1 MIMTNWQKRLAQAD
15 PTLRVHLLGIG
26 GAGLSA
32 IATVLLESG
41 VAVSGS
47 DRAASDRTA
56 KLADLGA
63 RIFEGQHAENLSGL
77 SAEQR
82 PDVVL
87 ISSAVGADNPER
99 RAAESLGLPV
109 VKRDDFLPALLSN
122 RRVIGVAGTHG
133 KSTTTS
139 MIVQVLH
146 GAGIDAGYIIGTE
159 LPGFGSAASGSSDW
173 FVIEADEY
181 DGMFLGLHPQIAVV
195 TNVEWDHP
203 DCYPTPQRFAQAFE
217 QFIDNVAVD
226 GAVVACMDDA
236 GAAAL
241 RLACDPNAAGKS
253 TGTVDG
259 PCWLGYGLDP
269 HSDLRAAPPRVS
281 MGRTRAQVTWW
292 HAPVGELR
300 LRVPGD
306 HNVRNALAA
315 VAVASCCDVP
325 IERALT
331 SLRAFRGTA
340 RRFEQRGKAAGVTVI
355 DDYAHHPTEVR
366 ATLAAAR
373 QRFPRGADAGRI
385 WAIFQ
390 PHTFSRTHALLADL
404 RGVFDDAERV
414 IVTDIYA
421 ARETDSGK
429 VSAADVM
436 LASGHGNIQ
445 HISRLDDVAAALAAH
460 VAPGDVVITLG
471 AGDVNQVG
479 EMVLAQL
486 GDKRGVDAEV
496 VDEAREIL
504 AA

>member
-1 MIMTNWQKRLAQAD
+1 MTHWQTRLAQTD
-15 PTLRVHLLGIG
+15 STLRIHLLGIG

-41 VAVSGS
+41 FTVSGS
-47 DRAASDRTA
+47 DRQLNAQTA
-56 KLADLGA
+56 RLAELGA
-63 RIFEGQHAENLSGL
+63 QISEGQRAENLTDL
-77 SAEQR
+77 TAEQR

-99 RAAESLGLPV
+99 AAAAALGLPV
-109 VKRDDFLPALLSN
+109 VKRNQFLAELLRN

-133 KSTTTS
+133 KSTTTA
-139 MIVQVLH
+139 MIVQVL
-146 GAGIDAGYIIGTE
+146 GEAGLDAGYIIGTQ
-159 LPGFGSAASGSSDW
+159 LPGFGSASAGHSDW

-181 DGMFLGLHPQIAVV
+181 DGMFLGLCPQIAVV

-203 DCYPTPQRFAQAFE
+203 DCYPTPQRFMQAFE
-217 QFIDNVAVD
+217 HFIDNVVD
-226 GAVVACMDDA
+226 EGAVVACMDDA

-241 RLACDPNAAGKS
+241 RLACDPRAGAA
-253 TGTVDG
+253 TGERTG

-269 HSDLRAAPPRVS
+269 HADLHAAPPRTS
-281 MGRTRAQVTWW
+281 LGHTRTQVTWW

-300 LRVPGD
+300 LLVPGD

-315 VAVASCCDVP
+315 LAVAACCDVP
-325 IERALT
+325 VEQALA
-331 SLRAFRGTA
+331 SLRNFRGTS
-340 RRFEQRGKAAGVTVI
+340 RRFEQKGEAQGVTVI

-373 QRFPRGADAGRI
+373 QRFRRSGLDQNSGGRL

-404 RGVFDDAERV
+404 HGAFDDADRM

-421 ARETDSGK
+421 AREVDAGE
-429 VSAADVM
+429 VSAADVV
-436 LASGHGNIQ
+436 LASGHGDVQ
-445 HISRLDDVAAALAAH
+445 HVGRLDDVVAALAAN

-471 AGDVNQVG
+471 AGDVNQAGERLLARLAGEGEVG
-479 EMVLAQL
+479 EANEKM
-486 GDKRGVDAEV
+486 
-496 VDEAREIL
+496 EIL
-504 AA
+504 VAA

>member
-1 MIMTNWQKRLAQAD
+1 MIFCPRCCD
-15 PTLRVHLLGIG
+15 
-26 GAGLSA
+26 
-32 IATVLLESG
+32 
-41 VAVSGS
+41 
-47 DRAASDRTA
+47 
-56 KLADLGA
+56 
-63 RIFEGQHAENLSGL
+63 
-77 SAEQR
+77 
-82 PDVVL
+82 
-87 ISSAVGADNPER
+87 
-99 RAAESLGLPV
+99 
-109 VKRDDFLPALLSN
+109 N

-146 GAGIDAGYIIGTE
+146 GNGIDAGYIIGAE
-159 LPGFGSAASGSSDW
+159 LTGFGSAASGSSDW

-217 QFIDNVAVD
+217 QFVDNVAAD

-241 RLACDPNAAGKS
+241 RLACDPNAAGKA
-253 TGTVDG
+253 TGAVDG

-269 HSDLRAAPPRVS
+269 HADLRAAPPRVS
-281 MGRTRAQVTWW
+281 MGRTLSQVTWW

-325 IERALT
+325 MEQALA
-331 SLRAFRGTA
+331 SLRTFRGTA
-340 RRFEQRGKAAGVTVI
+340 RRFEQRGKVGGITVI

-373 QRFPRGADAGRI
+373 QRFPRSGQAGRI

-404 RGVFDDAERV
+404 HGALDEADRV

-421 ARETDSGK
+421 AREVDGGE
-429 VSAADVM
+429 VSVADVM
-436 LASGHGNIQ
+436 LASGHGDIQ
-445 HISRLDDVAAALAAH
+445 HIGRLDDAAAALAAH

-471 AGDVNQVG
+471 AGDVNRVG
-479 EMVLAQL
+479 ELLLRRL
-486 GDKRGVDAEV
+486 GDEGEGKEI
-496 VDEAREIL
+496 DETREIL
-504 AA
+504 AVA